1 MTFDYDVAVIG
12 AGPAG
17 EKAATKAAYLGKRVA
32 LIERAERFG
41 GACGQGGLVSKIFRE
56 SALVYRGAAR
66 RLADVLQPIPRQ
78 RMEMANLLSAVDRVC
93 DAHYEGVK
101 RSIEQHR
108 IDWLRGS
115 ARFVDRH
122 RLHVESADGA
132 RELSAETMVIA
143 TGSRP
148 SQPEFVP
155 FHEPGVFHADTIL
168 GMKTLPSSLCVVGGG
183 VIGSEFASI
192 FAALDVRVHVIEG
205 RDKLLGF
212 LDDDVSEHLLG
223 ELRAR
228 GAEICLGESVIE
240 CRAEGP
246 GRVRTVTNTG
256 RVVESEAV
264 LFCGGR
270 LANTEELG
278 LELIGVEVARSGRP
292 VVDANYM
299 KNVPGVYAVGDV
311 IGFPALAST
320 SMEQGRVAVGHALRD
335 ELQNR
340 KDVLA
345 FDDSHPY
352 ALVPYGLY
360 TIPSVAMVGKTE
372 IQLRAENEPYVVGV
386 SGYSR
391 HARGHLIG
399 DTGGRLKLLAHPK
412 TGRLLGVHIVG
423 ETAEELVHVGQACMH
438 YEGTI
443 HYFLRSVFN
452 FPTLASLYKS
462 AAYDVLQKLE

>member
-1 MTFDYDVAVIG
+1 MSFDYDVAVIG

-32 LIERAERFG
+32 LIERAQRFG
-41 GACGQGGLVSKIFRE
+41 GACGQGGLVSKILRE

-66 RLADVLQPIPRQ
+66 RLADVLQPIRRQ
-78 RMEMANLLSAVDRVC
+78 RLEMANLLSAVDRVC

-108 IDWLRGS
+108 IEWIRGS
-115 ARFVDRH
+115 ASFLTPN
-122 RLHVESADGA
+122 RLRVTGSEPD
-132 RELSAETMVIA
+132 RELSANTIVIA

-155 FHEPGVFHADTIL
+155 FHAPGVFHADTIL
-168 GMKTLPSSLCVVGGG
+168 GMSTLPSSLVVVGGG

-212 LDDDVSEHLLG
+212 LDDDVGEHLLA

-228 GAEICLGESVIE
+228 GTEICLGESVTE
-240 CRAEGP
+240 CRAEGA
-246 GRVRTVTNTG
+246 GRLRVVTNTG

-270 LANTEELG
+270 LANTDDLG
-278 LELIGVEVARSGRP
+278 LERIGVQVARQGRP
-292 VVDANYM
+292 VVDENFST
-299 KNVPGVYAVGDV
+299 NVPGVYAVGDV
-311 IGFPALAST
+311 VGFPALAST

-335 ELQNR
+335 ELSSR

-345 FDDSHPY
+345 FDDSRPY
-352 ALVPYGLY
+352 PLLPYGLY

-372 IQLRAENEPYVVGV
+372 VQLRAENQAYVVGV
-386 SGYSR
+386 SSYAK
-391 HARGHLIG
+391 HARGHLLG
-399 DTGGRLKLLAHPK
+399 DVGGRLKLLADPAS
-412 TGRLLGVHIVG
+412 GRVLGVHIVG

-443 HYFLRSVFN
+443 HYFLRTVFN
-452 FPTLASLYKS
+452 FPTLAGLYKS
-462 AAYDVLQKLE
+462 AAYDVLQKLQ

>member
-1 MTFDYDVAVIG
+1 VIG

-17 EKAATKAAYLGKRVA
+17 EKAATKAAYLGKKVA

-41 GACGQGGLVSKIFRE
+41 GACGKGGLVSKILRE

-78 RMEMANLLSAVDRVC
+78 RLEMANLLSAVDRVC
-93 DAHYEGVK
+93 DAHYLGVK
-101 RSIEQHR
+101 HSVEKHGIE
-108 IDWLRGS
+108 WLRGTAS
-115 ARFVDRH
+115 FVDAH
-122 RLHVESADGA
+122 TLSVDGK
-132 RELSAETMVIA
+132 ELTAKVIVIA

-148 SQPEFVP
+148 SQPDFVP
-155 FHEPGVFHADTIL
+155 FTAPGVFHADTIL
-168 GMKTLPSSLCVVGGG
+168 GMTTLPRSLTVVGGG
-183 VIGSEFASI
+183 VIGTEFASI

-228 GAEICLGESVIE
+228 GTEICLSEAVTE

-246 GRVRTVTNTG
+246 GRVHIATNTG
-256 RVVESEAV
+256 RTVESEAV

-270 LANTEELG
+270 LANTDELH
-278 LELIGVEVARSGRP
+278 LERIGIDLGRLGRP
-292 VVDANYM
+292 SVDANYQTT
-299 KNVPGVYAVGDV
+299 VEGVYAVGDV

-320 SMEQGRVAVGHALRD
+320 SMEQGRVAIGHALRN
-335 ELQNR
+335 ELSNR

-345 FDDSHPY
+345 FDDLHPY
-352 ALVPYGLY
+352 PLVPYGLY

-372 IQLRAENEPYVVGV
+372 AELRSAGEPYVVGV
-386 SGYSR
+386 SSYEK

-399 DTGGRLKLLAHPK
+399 DVSGRLKLLAHPE
-412 TGRLLGVHIVG
+412 TGRVLGVHIVG
-423 ETAEELVHVGQACMH
+423 ETAEELVHIGQACMH
-438 YEGTI
+438 YQGTI

-462 AAYDVLQKLE
+462 AAYDVLQKLG